1 VYYRENNTETMDVE
15 MIYSI
20 GGAITHI
27 SYVLILILMVFSGAY
42 KQYKAFTVFIF
53 LMALWGYADY
63 LMGQTE
69 EYIEIWRS
77 YNFCNILNA
86 FFFYVFAQ
94 EFTKKYNIKYIVIS
108 GILCCFFLF
117 VNYYNNLLIPDAVL
131 EVT

>member
-1 VYYRENNTETMDVE
+1 
-15 MIYSI
+15 
-20 GGAITHI
+20 
-27 SYVLILILMVFSGAY
+27 MVFSGAY